1 MGAPTGID
9 WEWATRTGGTLTK
22 RQRRRLSVEL
32 ARAVPS
38 VLPNRV
44 KVALGRRGRGR
55 LEFAGLPLPD
65 SKLARAAE
73 TEARESLSI
82 HVLEHSYRSYFFGR
96 VLADLDGADYDD
108 ELAYVSCLLHDLQL
122 EHPTPGRCFAVTGGE
137 RAAEF
142 AARSGAAP
150 EQAQAI
156 GAAIA
161 AHITPGVMNDLGDL
175 GGFVSAGASVDVIGA
190 RLSELDPSWV
200 EELLRRHPRHDFKR
214 HAAAAFR
221 ADAEAVPHGR
231 MELLISTGF
240 LQLLRMAP
248 FTE

>member
-1 MGAPTGID
+1 MGAPRGID

-22 RQRRRLSVEL
+22 KQRRTLTVEI
-32 ARAVPS
+32 ARALPT
-38 VLPNRV
+38 VLPDRV

-55 LEFAGLPLPD
+55 LEFGGVLLPD

-82 HVLEHSYRSYFFGR
+82 HILEHSFRSYFFGR
-96 VLADLDGADYDD
+96 VLAELDGADYDD

-137 RAAEF
+137 RAAAF
-142 AARSGAAP
+142 AARSGASP
-150 EQAQAI
+150 ERAQAI

-161 AHITPGVMNDLGDL
+161 AHITPGVMADLGDI
-175 GGFVSAGASVDVIGA
+175 GGFVSAGASADVIGT
-190 RLSELDPSWV
+190 RMSELDPAWV
-200 EELLRRHPRHDFKR
+200 EELVHRHPRHDFKR

-221 ADAEAVPHGR
+221 AEAEAVPHGR
-231 MELLISTGF
+231 AALLISTGF
-240 LQLLRMAP
+240 LHMLRMAP